1 MLDLDTYQQLAQSF
15 IGSNFNDPQLLQT
28 AFTHC
33 SYLNEHRRSVKE
45 HNERLEF
52 LGDAVLEI
60 AVTHYLYLNYS
71 QPEGIL
77 TNWRAALVRT
87 ESLARA
93 AKKLDLMDYIRL
105 SKGEKR
111 STARARQQILANT
124 FEAVIGAIYLDQGY
138 GAAEKFIAD
147 HIIITLDEILK
158 AGSWLDAKTHF
169 QEYAQT
175 TANQTPVYRLLSQK
189 GPDHDKLFFIGV
201 FVNDELC
208 GRGQGHSKQTAQQAA
223 AQAALKAKGVKPP
236 TNQNLAPPKK

>member
-1 MLDLDTYQQLAQSF
+1 MLDLDTYQQIAQSF
-15 IGSNFNDPQLLQT
+15 IGRKFNDPQLLQT

-60 AVTHYLYLNYS
+60 AVTNYLYLNYS

-87 ESLARA
+87 ESLAQA
-93 AKKLDLMDYIRL
+93 AKKLAFMDYIRL
-105 SKGEKR
+105 SRGEKR

-138 GAAEKFIAD
+138 KMAEQFIVD
-147 HIIITLDEILK
+147 NIIVTLDNILK

-175 TANQTPVYRLLSQK
+175 TANQTPVYRVLSEK
-189 GPDHDKLFFIGV
+189 GPDHDKLFFVGV
-201 FVNDELC
+201 FVKDELC
-208 GRGQGHSKQTAQQAA
+208 GRGQGHSKQAAQQAA
-223 AQAALKAKGVKPP
+223 AQTALNAKGVKPP
-236 TNQNLAPPKK
+236 TSQDIVHRNI